1 MPKLSLWNPVK
12 KNDYRLFDRTI
23 KEMFDIGGTGVYLH
37 KYLGPKDQLDTG
49 DSTLPPITDGNE
61 TTIQDL
67 LFLENRDRKYD
78 KDIYE
83 LRAVYNLQDADF
95 DLKQFN
101 IFIENDVLFLEFH
114 MNDSVAK
121 IGRKIMNGDV
131 VELPH
136 LRDEYI
142 LNSSKGITNKFYVV
156 EDVNRASSG
165 YSQTWY
171 PHILRVKIK
180 PLTDS
185 QEYKDILD
193 GSDENYPDTTI
204 RDILSKIDIDIGITE
219 AIIQQAENE
228 VDRRNFETAQFYV
241 VPNEE
246 MTSMY
251 PWIFTGDGIPPNGAE
266 LASSGNSF
274 PSNPTE
280 GDWFLRT
287 DYEPNVLYKR
297 VDGNWRRREVDYR
310 KQWVAAHRILAS
322 FINNDT
328 ITNNQGEISPQKQAL
343 SKAIKPKANL

>member
-1 MPKLSLWNPVK
+1 
-12 KNDYRLFDRTI
+12 
-23 KEMFDIGGTGVYLH
+23 
-37 KYLGPKDQLDTG
+37 
-49 DSTLPPITDGNE
+49 
-61 TTIQDL
+61 
-67 LFLENRDRKYD
+67 
-78 KDIYE
+78 
-83 LRAVYNLQDADF
+83 
-95 DLKQFN
+95 
-101 IFIENDVLFLEFH
+101 
-114 MNDSVAK
+114 
-121 IGRKIMNGDV
+121 
-131 VELPH
+131 
-136 LRDEYI
+136 
-142 LNSSKGITNKFYVV
+142 
-156 EDVNRASSG
+156 
-165 YSQTWY
+165 
-171 PHILRVKIK
+171 LRVKIK